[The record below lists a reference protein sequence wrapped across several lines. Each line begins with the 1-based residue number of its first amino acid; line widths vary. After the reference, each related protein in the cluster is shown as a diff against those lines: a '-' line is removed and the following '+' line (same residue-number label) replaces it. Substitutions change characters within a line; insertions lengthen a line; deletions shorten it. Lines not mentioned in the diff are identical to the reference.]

1 MPGVTVPVRDP
12 LTECRAALRHG
23 DAARARRLLK
33 AFDGHPDTGDLLELR
48 AQAAYLELDFPATAE
63 LWERAY
69 AAYRAAD
76 EPAGAVRAARMLCF
90 VHMMVLG
97 NRAVAAGWMAR
108 AQTLL
113 DGTPGSREAGWVALT
128 GACSTSNRARKDAC
142 FTAAL
147 DIARTAGDRDL
158 TFATM
163 SYLGATLVHGDR
175 TEQGMALLDEALAA
189 VAGGE
194 VEDFFILEE
203 IFCQLFSA
211 CEHVHD
217 VRRAE
222 QWIRVGEQIA
232 ERRRLPAISAYC
244 RTHYGGV
251 LTAAGRWPEAE
262 EALTAAV
269 RLWGLGQ
276 RSALRAGALIRLADL
291 RVSQGRLRGGRALLD
306 GLDADAL
313 EATARPRAALHLA
326 RGQTDLA
333 AYLLEQAL
341 GQDRSPAAARPHRCW
356 ALLVEAHLA
365 AGRPEAARD
374 ADRGDRSLRGAV
386 AERRTWRP
394 RRRWPE
400 AGCAWRPA
408 AIRAAACSRRWP
420 ASIGPAADRGRPRPS
435 RPGPGAGHRPAR
447 RWPVPR
453 HRPRW
458 TPSSGSRRH
467 ATSTLPLRC
476 CATWAVRPAGPR
488 QPAGPLTSP
497 RGRGARPARP
507 RAVQPGDRRA
517 AVHQPARPSSTTS
530 ATCWPS
536 SACAAAPRPPPT
548 PSGRPGQEWGV
559 ADRRA
564 HRSATPSARQRHSHH
579 R

>member
-23 DAARARRLLK
+23 DAARARRLLE

-97 NRAVAAGWMAR
+97 NRAVAAGWMGR

-113 DGTPGSREAGWVALT
+113 DGTPGSREAGWVALSR
-128 GACSTSNRARKDAC
+128 GMFDGNRARKDAC
-142 FTAAL
+142 FTEAL
-147 DIARTAGDRDL
+147 DMARTAGDRDL
-158 TFATM
+158 EFAARA
-163 SYLGATLVHGDR
+163 YLGASLVHGDR

-189 VAGGE
+189 ITGGE

-211 CEHVHD
+211 CEHVCD

-222 QWIRVGEQIA
+222 EWSRIGEMVA
-232 ERRRLPAISAYC
+232 ERWGLPAISAYC

-262 EALTAAV
+262 ESLTAAV

-276 RSALRAGALIRLADL
+276 RSALRAGALARLAEL
-291 RVSQGRLRGGRALLD
+291 RVRQGRLEEAEQLLD

-313 EATARPRAALHLA
+313 EETARPRAAIHLA

-341 GQDRSPAAARPHRCW
+341 GQIDPHSGSAAPLW
-356 ALLVEAHLA
+356 ALLVEVHLA
-365 AGRPEAARD
+365 AGRPDTARDAAEATVRCAEQSASPYLAATAALAQGRVCVATGGDPCSCLQQAQAGFDRAGMPIEAARARLALARALATDRLEVARAEAKAALD
-374 ADRGDRSLRGAV
+374 AFARLQAV
-386 AERRTWRP
+386 RDTD
-394 RRRWPE
+394 
-400 AGCAWRPA
+400 
-408 AIRAAACSRRWP
+408 AAA
-420 ASIGPAADRGRPRPS
+420 A
-435 RPGPGAGHRPAR
+435 
-447 RWPVPR
+447 V
-453 HRPRW
+453 
-458 TPSSGSRRH
+458 
-467 ATSTLPLRC
+467 LRDLG
-476 CATWAVRPAGPR
+476 VRPAGPR
-488 QPAGPLTSP
+488 QPAGPLTSRETEVLGLLGHGLSNP
-497 RGRGARPARP
+497 EIAERLFLSRRTVEHHVANVLAKLGLRS
-507 RAVQPGDRRA
+507 RAEA
-517 AVHQPARPSSTTS
+517 AGY
-530 ATCWPS
+530 
-536 SACAAAPRPPPT
+536 AA
-548 PSGRPGQEWGV
+548 
-559 ADRRA
+559 
-564 HRSATPSARQRHSHH
+564 RSATARNG
-579 R
+579 